1 MQIFCCNTI
10 VHFQL
15 TLKHVFSIYP
25 MITRAH
31 THSRRPLAC
40 GGTEGLASWQRMQ
53 EILSQLWFCRM
64 LLNIKQLSVYLYS
77 AKLHP
82 RRLCTIRE
90 KQLGIYA
97 TKNYG
102 GHSGGKKGPTLIQ
115 MACEKCYRHI
125 FLWKC
130 AVALV
135 ITISFIR
142 CLDRHELRWWEWRLF
157 PDMRFLKLYK
167 LSTLQSSLTHK
178 PDRTSKRRP
187 VLTVNYQNI
196 TLPRTPSPV

>member
-1 MQIFCCNTI
+1 MRWNRGTGI
-10 VHFQL
+10 L
-15 TLKHVFSIYP
+15 A
-25 MITRAH
+25 AH
-31 THSRRPLAC
+31 ARNLVAAMVLQNVVEYQT
-40 GGTEGLASWQRMQ
+40 TQRLFVQ
-53 EILSQLWFCRM
+53 CQTTSKE
-64 LLNIKQLSVYLYS
+64 
-77 AKLHP
+77 A
-82 RRLCTIRE
+82 LCTIRE